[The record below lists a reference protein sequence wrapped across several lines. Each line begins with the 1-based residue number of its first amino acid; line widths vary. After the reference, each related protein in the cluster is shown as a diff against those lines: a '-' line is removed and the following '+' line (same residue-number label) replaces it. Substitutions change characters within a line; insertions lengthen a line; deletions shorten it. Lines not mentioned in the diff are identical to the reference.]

1 MATTGKRKVVVV
13 GAGAV
18 GTTFAYALQISGAAG
33 EIVLVDL
40 DRERAEAEAL
50 DLNHGLFF
58 TPPVSIR
65 AGGYEECADADIVVI
80 TAGAKQKEGQSR
92 LDLVSENVKICRSIV
107 ESITEHTQDAILLMV
122 TNPVDVLTYAVLQF
136 SDYPRE
142 RVVGSGTVLDTARFR
157 YLLSRNC
164 RVDPHNVHGYVLGE
178 HGDSEV
184 IAWSIASIA
193 GMQIEEKCKTCP
205 RRGEDCDREGIAEA
219 VRNSAYHLISGKGAT
234 NWAVGL
240 AMVRIVTALLRDEKS
255 VLTVSSLIDGQYG
268 IEDLCLSIPA
278 VLGSNGVEDLLTPS
292 LSDDDR
298 RALRASAETIDE
310 VLHEVGLK

>member
-1 MATTGKRKVVVV
+1 MATTDTRKVVIV

-40 DRERAEAEAL
+40 NRELAEAEAL
-50 DLNHGLFF
+50 DLSHGLFF
-58 TPPVSIR
+58 TPPVRIR

-80 TAGAKQKEGQSR
+80 TAGASQEEGESR
-92 LDLVSENVKICRSIV
+92 MDLVSENVKIVRSIV
-107 ESITEHTQDAILLMV
+107 DSITEHTREAILLMV
-122 TNPVDVLTYAVLQF
+122 TNPVDVLTYAALQA
-136 SDYPRE
+136 SGYPPE
-142 RVVGSGTVLDTARFR
+142 RVIGSGTVLDTARFR

-164 RVDPHNVHGYVLGE
+164 HIDPHNVHGYVLGE
-178 HGDSEV
+178 HGDTEV

-193 GMQIEEKCKTCP
+193 GMRLEEKCGECP
-205 RRGEDCDREGIAEA
+205 RRLEECDREEIAEA

-240 AMVRIVTALLRDEKS
+240 ALVRIVTAILRDEKS

-268 IEDLCLSIPA
+268 LEDVCLSIPA
-278 VLGSNGVEDLLTPS
+278 VLGSEGVEARITPG
-292 LSDDDR
+292 LSKQDR
-298 RALRASAETIDE
+298 RALEVSAEAIAE
-310 VLHEVGLK
+310 VLRKVDLK

>member
-1 MATTGKRKVVVV
+1 V

-18 GTTFAYALQISGAAG
+18 GTTFAYALQISGSAG

-40 DRERAEAEAL
+40 NRERAEAEAL

-58 TPPVSIR
+58 TPPVQIR

-80 TAGAKQKEGQSR
+80 TAGAKQKEGQTR
-92 LDLVSENVKICRSIV
+92 LDLVGENVKICRSIV
-107 ESITEHTQDAILLMV
+107 DSITEHTQEAILLMV
-122 TNPVDVLTYAVLQF
+122 TNPVDVLTYAALKF
-136 SDYPRE
+136 SDYPKE
-142 RVVGSGTVLDTARFR
+142 RVIGSGTVLDTARFR

-193 GMQIEEKCKTCP
+193 GMRMKEKCKTCP
-205 RRGEDCDREGIAEA
+205 RRMEDCDREGVAEA

-268 IEDLCLSIPA
+268 IEDICLSIPA
-278 VLGSNGVEDLLTPS
+278 VLGSQGVEDLIAPG
-292 LSDDDR
+292 LSEEDR
-298 RALRASAETIDE
+298 KALRASAETIDE
-310 VLHEVGLK
+310 VLRGVDLK

>member
-1 MATTGKRKVVVV
+1 MAATGTRKVVII

-40 DRERAEAEAL
+40 DRELAEAEAL
-50 DLNHGLFF
+50 DLSHGLFF
-58 TPPVSIR
+58 TPPVQIR
-65 AGGYEECADADIVVI
+65 AGDYDECADADIVVI
-80 TAGAKQKEGQSR
+80 TAGASQKEGQSR
-92 LDLVSENVKICRSIV
+92 MDLVEENVKICRSIV
-107 ESITEHTQDAILLMV
+107 DNITEHTRDAILLMV
-122 TNPVDVLTYAVLQF
+122 SNPVDVLTYAALKF
-136 SDYPRE
+136 SGYPPE
-142 RVVGSGTVLDTARFR
+142 RVIGSGTVLDTARFR

-193 GMQIEEKCKTCP
+193 GMKLDEKCPSCP
-205 RRGEDCDREGIAEA
+205 RLENCDKEGIAED
-219 VRNSAYHLISGKGAT
+219 VRSSAYHLISGKGAT

-240 AMVRIVTALLRDEKS
+240 ALVRIVTAILRDEKS

-268 IEDLCLSIPA
+268 INDLCLSIPA
-278 VLGSNGVEDLLTPS
+278 VLGSEGVEDLITPE
-292 LSDDDR
+292 LSDEDR
-298 RALRASAETIDE
+298 EALHDSANAIDE
-310 VLHEVGLK
+310 VIREVGLK